1 MSYNS
6 HIRSPNSLITP
17 PEETRA
23 GFISIAL
30 EKNKKATS
38 LALVKEAE
46 ELKEVIA
53 ASVKSPED
61 LLNIDK
67 IRDSLITAAGISDK
81 AKGYFREEDK
91 IEAITEFIERFL
103 EPSENFID
111 ELIYRFLLTKGDALG
126 GSMRNL
132 VGKIGEM
139 RFTSFL
145 IQTLS
150 GSGRD
155 FKCLYSKDEEWREF
169 DGELDL
175 ENLIKGLHWTTSQ
188 GERVLIYNLTVPF
201 IKKNVDLCLLD
212 CSPKDITWGKKVDSA
227 HKKPKKYLA
236 LGELKGGID
245 PAGADERWKTAKSAL
260 GTIRKAFDKESLRPY
275 TFFIGAAIENA
286 MAEEI
291 YRQLEDGTLTNSAN
305 LTNKAQVEELCNWLT
320 FI

>member
-1 MSYNS
+1 M
-6 HIRSPNSLITP
+6 
-17 PEETRA
+17 
-23 GFISIAL
+23 
-30 EKNKKATS
+30 
-38 LALVKEAE
+38 
-46 ELKEVIA
+46 KEVIA

-169 DGELDL
+169 
-175 ENLIKGLHWTTSQ
+175 WRT
-188 GERVLIYNLTVPF
+188 RF
-201 IKKNVDLCLLD
+201 R
-212 CSPKDITWGKKVDSA
+212 
-227 HKKPKKYLA
+227 KP
-236 LGELKGGID
+236 
-245 PAGADERWKTAKSAL
+245 
-260 GTIRKAFDKESLRPY
+260 
-275 TFFIGAAIENA
+275 N
-286 MAEEI
+286 
-291 YRQLEDGTLTNSAN
+291 
-305 LTNKAQVEELCNWLT
+305 
-320 FI
+320 